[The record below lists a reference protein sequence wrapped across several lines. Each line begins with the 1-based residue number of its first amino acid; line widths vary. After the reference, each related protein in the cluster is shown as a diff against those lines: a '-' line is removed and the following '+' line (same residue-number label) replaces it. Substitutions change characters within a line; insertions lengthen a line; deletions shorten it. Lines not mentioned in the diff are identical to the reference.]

1 MTTLQTH
8 KNHRRKNMTKTTTQH
23 RKIHEE
29 IQKFEKTMQELQLL
43 KNVSQDL
50 KNYRKMIHIKKH
62 D

>member
-1 MTTLQTH
+1 MTTLQTQ
-8 KNHRRKNMTKTTTQH
+8 KNSRRKNMTTTAQH

>member
-1 MTTLQTH
+1 
-8 KNHRRKNMTKTTTQH
+8 MTKTTAQH
-23 RKIHEE
+23 RKIREE